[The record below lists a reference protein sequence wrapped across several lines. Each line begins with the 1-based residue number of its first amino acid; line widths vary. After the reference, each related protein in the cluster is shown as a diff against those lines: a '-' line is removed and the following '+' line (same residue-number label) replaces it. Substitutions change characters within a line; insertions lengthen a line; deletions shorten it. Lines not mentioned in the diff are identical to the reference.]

1 MGLSF
6 SPLPLASLLFSAIS
20 KASSHNHF
28 AFFHF
33 FFLGMT
39 QTCLWVSRGLR
50 WRHGSAVACC
60 RVVGTEWGS
69 ACVGTFEG
77 SRHYLH
83 YLTIVWS
90 QVKQHGGNTALPINR
105 KLDWDLLIMAPPTRT
120 IPSFPQSQSLSS
132 ASFHRYL
139 IYSSEG
145 RHNANHNCIKLIK
158 LITWTTALFNSM
170 KLWAM
175 PCRATQDRW
184 VMVETSDKTW
194 STG

>member
-1 MGLSF
+1 MIFRLS
-6 SPLPLASLLFSAIS
+6 A
-20 KASSHNHF
+20 
-28 AFFHF
+28 
-33 FFLGMT
+33 
-39 QTCLWVSRGLR
+39 LWWRRIRGLWKLSDGR
-50 WRHGSAVACC
+50 DWLLGKLVGSNILLSLVIQQK
-60 RVVGTEWGS
+60 VVILEFSQEKMSTCPS
-69 ACVGTFEG
+69 IPHPFPSLEG